1 MARFAINIKALK
13 DLSSLVMLYKGKNKT
28 LRNYRK
34 RYWDLYNEIDEY
46 LEELVVVSYKHR
58 LTSGKK
64 LWDNLTLDPIANI

>member
-28 LRNYRK
+28 LRNYSK

-58 LTSGKK
+58 LTPGKK